1 MKNFAHNAM
10 RLVDK
15 TFDTYSVDAH
25 LRDRVWTATVPASPV
40 WDEIWGHISAEI
52 WTARV
57 STWMGHE
64 RV

>member
-25 LRDRVWTATVPASPV
+25 LRDRVWTAVVPVSRV
-40 WDEIWGHISAEI
+40 WDEIWEQISAEI
-52 WTARV
+52 WTARMQ
-57 STWMGHE
+57 TWMG
-64 RV
+64 